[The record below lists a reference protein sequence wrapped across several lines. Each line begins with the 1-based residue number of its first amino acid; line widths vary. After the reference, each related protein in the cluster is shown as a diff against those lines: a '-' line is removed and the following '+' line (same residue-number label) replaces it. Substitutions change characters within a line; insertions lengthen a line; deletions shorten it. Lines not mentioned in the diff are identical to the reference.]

1 MNKELKIINEQEVLG
16 KNFKIYGSIDEP
28 LFLAKDIAEYID
40 YSKTSKGYYDV
51 SGMLRTVDKDE
62 KQKIR
67 TTINNPSG
75 SDIWFLTEDGLYE
88 VLMQSRKPIAK
99 TFKKE
104 VKKILKQIRKTGGY
118 IPTTV
123 QAKPMTDAEIMASAL
138 LIAQRTIEERDK
150 ALITA
155 NDTIKQ
161 LQPKADY
168 VDMVLQAK
176 GLLNVTQIAQD
187 YGMSAVAFNQLLE
200 KLGIQYKDKR
210 TGQWILYAKYKGLGW
225 VGSSSKDITRT
236 DGTPDVVVHTK
247 WTQKG
252 RLGLYEILKKN
263 NYIPVME
270 AMHEDYVNGN

>member
-75 SDIWFLTEDGLYE
+75 SDLWFLTEDGLYE

-187 YGMSAVAFNQLLE
+187 YGMSAIAFNQLLE

>member
-1 MNKELKIINEQEVLG
+1 MSKELKTISEQEILG
-16 KNFKIYGSIDEP
+16 KSFKIYGSIDEP
-28 LFLAKDIAEYID
+28 LFLAKDVAERID
-40 YSKTSKGYYDV
+40 YSKTGKGYYDV

-75 SDIWFLTEDGLYE
+75 SDLWFLTEDGLYE

-118 IPTTV
+118 IPTTI
-123 QAKPMTDAEIMASAL
+123 QAKPMSDAEIMASAL

-150 ALITA
+150 ALTTA
-155 NDTIKQ
+155 NDTIKL

-187 YGMSAVAFNQLLE
+187 YGMSAIVFNRLLE
-200 KLGIQYKDKR
+200 ELDIQYRDKR
-210 TGQWILYAKYKGLGW
+210 TGQWILKAKYKKLGW
-225 VGSSSKDITRT
+225 VGSTSTNITRS
-236 DGTPDVVVHTK
+236 DGTPDVAVHTK
-247 WTQKG
+247 WTQTG

-263 NYIPVME
+263 GYIPVME
-270 AMHEDYVNGN
+270 LQHEDYINGN

>member
-1 MNKELKIINEQEVLG
+1 MNEELKIINEQEVLG
-16 KNFKIYGSIDEP
+16 KDFKIYGSIDEP
-28 LFLAKDIAEYID
+28 LFLAKDVADWIEYDKSSIN
-40 YSKTSKGYYDV
+40 K
-51 SGMLRTVDKDE
+51 MLNKVDEDE
-62 KQKIR
+62 KVRNIVPTLGGAQEM
-67 TTINNPSG
+67 
-75 SDIWFLTEDGLYE
+75 WLLTENGLYE

-252 RLGLYEILKKN
+252 RLGLYEILIKKN

>member
-150 ALITA
+150 ALTTA

>member
-28 LFLAKDIAEYID
+28 LFLARDIAEYID

-75 SDIWFLTEDGLYE
+75 SDLWFLTEDGLYE

>member
-200 KLGIQYKDKR
+200 KFGIQYKDKR

>member
-75 SDIWFLTEDGLYE
+75 SDLWFLTEDGLYE

-150 ALITA
+150 ALTTA

>member
-1 MNKELKIINEQEVLG
+1 MNKELKTINEQEVLG

-28 LFLAKDIAEYID
+28 LFLARDIAEYID

-75 SDIWFLTEDGLYE
+75 SDLWFLTEDGLYE

>member
-1 MNKELKIINEQEVLG
+1 MNEELKIINEQEVLG
-16 KNFKIYGSIDEP
+16 KDFKIYGSIDEP
-28 LFLAKDIAEYID
+28 LFLAKDVADWIEYDKSSIN
-40 YSKTSKGYYDV
+40 K
-51 SGMLRTVDKDE
+51 MLNKVDEDE
-62 KQKIR
+62 KVRNIVPTLGGAQEM
-67 TTINNPSG
+67 
-75 SDIWFLTEDGLYE
+75 WLLTENGLYE

-150 ALITA
+150 ALTTA

-168 VDMVLQAK
+168 ADMVLQAK

-270 AMHEDYVNGN
+270 AIHEDYVNGN

>member
-75 SDIWFLTEDGLYE
+75 SDLWFLTEDGLYE

-150 ALITA
+150 ALTTA

-225 VGSSSKDITRT
+225 VGSSSKDITRI

-263 NYIPVME
+263 N
-270 AMHEDYVNGN
+270 

>member
-150 ALITA
+150 ALTTA

-176 GLLNVTQIAQD
+176 GLLNVTQIA
-187 YGMSAVAFNQLLE
+187 
-200 KLGIQYKDKR
+200 
-210 TGQWILYAKYKGLGW
+210 
-225 VGSSSKDITRT
+225 
-236 DGTPDVVVHTK
+236 
-247 WTQKG
+247 
-252 RLGLYEILKKN
+252 
-263 NYIPVME
+263 
-270 AMHEDYVNGN
+270 